1 MSDAGM
7 QSTFLF
13 GSGSISGQ
21 VHTSAPSSDLEFN
34 SNLADISVFSSR
46 FPEKKHKKTSPMV
59 LPMERVEESQLYYT
73 SPLAKKQIG
82 FHGLAPVP

>member
-13 GSGSISGQ
+13 GSGSIAGQ

-34 SNLADISVFSSR
+34 SNLADISVFFKSFS
-46 FPEKKHKKTSPMV
+46 
-59 LPMERVEESQLYYT
+59 
-73 SPLAKKQIG
+73 
-82 FHGLAPVP
+82 